1 MVITIRNTLVKKK
14 VILLGLVMILFTA
27 CNQKQRYTQNSPEID
42 TFKSVINS
50 YNKKDWEGMTAQ
62 YADTA
67 KSFNNSSDVGL
78 SIAEMI
84 DFHTQSLTNL
94 ADRSFLDKGQE
105 YEMVITDKGDT
116 WVNFWGDW
124 EGTLKANGKK
134 IKIPIHL
141 TGQFKDGKIVRTSGN
156 WDNAPMVLALQ
167 EIDAMNNLD
176 PEDNRV
182 IINGIYQSF
191 SAGDVP
197 SVLASL
203 DPNVVW
209 MEAEGNALAD
219 GNPYKGPDAVL
230 KGIFNRIGEE
240 YETFS
245 LANIKLHEM
254 ANDEVL
260 ATLRY
265 NGKLKANGATIDA
278 QAAHL
283 WTLSNGKVI
292 GFQQYVDT
300 KQLADAQSK

>member
-1 MVITIRNTLVKKK
+1 MKK
-14 VILLGLVMILFTA
+14 VFIMGLAIVLFTA

-42 TFKSVINS
+42 TFKSVIKS
-50 YNKKDWEGMTAQ
+50 YNDQDWEGMTSQ

-67 KSFNNSSDVGL
+67 KTFNNSSDVGL
-78 SIAEMI
+78 SLEEMVAY
-84 DFHTQSLTNL
+84 HKESLSNL
-94 ADRSFLDKGQE
+94 SNRGFLDKDQE

-167 EIDAMNNLD
+167 EIEANNNF
-176 PEDNRV
+176 PPGDNRAIV
-182 IINGIYQSF
+182 NGMYQSF
-191 SAGDVP
+191 STGDIP
-197 SVLASL
+197 AVLASL
-203 DPNVVW
+203 DQKVIW
-209 MEAEGNALAD
+209 MEAEGNSLAD

-230 KGIFNRIGEE
+230 NGIFNKIGEN
-240 YETFS
+240 YESFT
-245 LANIKLHEM
+245 LEKIKLHEM
-254 ANDEVL
+254 VNDEVF

-283 WTLSNGKVI
+283 WTLRNGKVI

-300 KQLADAQSK
+300 KQLAEAESK

>member
-1 MVITIRNTLVKKK
+1 MKK
-14 VILLGLVMILFTA
+14 IMLLGFALVLFTA
-27 CNQKQRYTQNSPEID
+27 CNQKQRYTQNSAEID
-42 TFKSVINS
+42 TFKSVIKN
-50 YNKKDWEGMTAQ
+50 YNNQDWIGMTSH

-67 KSFNNSSDVGL
+67 KTFNNSSDVGL
-78 SIAEMI
+78 SIADMI
-84 DFHTQSLTNL
+84 DYHKQSLSNL
-94 ADRSFLDKGQE
+94 SNRGFLDKDQE
-105 YEMVITDKGDT
+105 YEMVVTDKGDT

-141 TGQFKDGKIVRTSGN
+141 TSQFKEGEIVRASGN
-156 WDNAPMVLALQ
+156 WDNAPIVLALQ
-167 EIDAMNNLD
+167 KIEAMNNLP
-176 PEDNRV
+176 PEENRA
-182 IINGIYQSF
+182 IINGLYQSF
-191 SAGDVP
+191 SKGDIP
-197 SVLASL
+197 SVVAQL

-209 MEAEGNALAD
+209 MEAEGNAYAD

-230 KGIFNRIGEE
+230 QGIFSRIGDE
-240 YETFS
+240 YESFN
-245 LANIKLHEM
+245 LENIKLHEM

-283 WTLSNGKVI
+283 WTLRNGKVI

-300 KQLADAQSK
+300 KQLADAMNK

>member
-1 MVITIRNTLVKKK
+1 
-14 VILLGLVMILFTA
+14 
-27 CNQKQRYTQNSPEID
+27 
-42 TFKSVINS
+42 
-50 YNKKDWEGMTAQ
+50 MTAQ

>member
-1 MVITIRNTLVKKK
+1 MMKK
-14 VILLGLVMILFTA
+14 VILLGCTIVLFTA

-42 TFKSVINS
+42 TFKSVIES
-50 YNKKDWEGMTAQ
+50 YNEKDWEGMTVH

-67 KSFNNSSDVGL
+67 KTFNNSSDVGL
-78 SIAEMI
+78 SLDAMVAYHKE
-84 DFHTQSLTNL
+84 SLGNL
-94 ADRSFLDKGQE
+94 SGRTFLDKDQE
-105 YEMVITDKGDT
+105 YEMVVTDQGAT

-141 TGQFKDGKIVRTSGN
+141 TAQFKDGKIVRTSGN

-167 EIDAMNNLD
+167 EIEAMNNF
-176 PEDNRV
+176 PPGDNMAIV
-182 IINGIYQSF
+182 NDMYQSF
-191 SAGDVP
+191 STGDIP
-197 SVLASL
+197 AVLASL
-203 DPNVVW
+203 DANVVW
-209 MEAEGNALAD
+209 MEAEGNSMAD
-219 GNPYKGPDAVL
+219 GNPYKGPDAVP
-230 KGIFNRIGEE
+230 KGVFTRIGED
-240 YETFS
+240 YEFFN
-245 LANIKLHEM
+245 LENIKLHEM
-254 ANDEVL
+254 TNDEVL

-300 KQLADAQSK
+300 KQLADALGK

>member
-1 MVITIRNTLVKKK
+1 M
-14 VILLGLVMILFTA
+14 GLAIVLFTA

-42 TFKSVINS
+42 TFKSVIKS
-50 YNKKDWEGMTAQ
+50 YNDQDWEGMTSQ

-67 KSFNNSSDVGL
+67 KTFNNSSDVGL
-78 SIAEMI
+78 SLEEMVAY
-84 DFHTQSLTNL
+84 HKESLSNL
-94 ADRSFLDKGQE
+94 SNRGFLDKDQE

-167 EIDAMNNLD
+167 EIEANNNF
-176 PEDNRV
+176 PPGDNRAIV
-182 IINGIYQSF
+182 NGMYQSF
-191 SAGDVP
+191 STGDIP
-197 SVLASL
+197 AVLASL
-203 DPNVVW
+203 DQKVIW
-209 MEAEGNALAD
+209 MEAEGNSLAD

-230 KGIFNRIGEE
+230 NGIFNKIGEN
-240 YETFS
+240 YESFT
-245 LANIKLHEM
+245 LEKIKLHEM
-254 ANDEVL
+254 VNDEVF

-283 WTLSNGKVI
+283 WTLRNGKVI

-300 KQLADAQSK
+300 KQLAEAESK